1 MYWAYSLRSSLVVR
15 FTGSVGTGQVEQE
28 ITAAPGDKAVP
39 GNTAVPGKTAV
50 PGNSQAPT
58 KFEQLKA
65 SSGHLKEPLLSE
77 LANTAP
83 NFTEGAVQI
92 LKFHGSYQ
100 QDNRDNRRKGEE
112 KDWQMML
119 RLRSPGGRIPA
130 QLYLAIDE
138 LADRLGN
145 GTLRATTR
153 QAFQM
158 HGIAKMHLQEVVGTI
173 VRNLGSTLAACGDI
187 NRNVMAPAAPFTTGG
202 YPAARELA
210 DHIADLLT
218 PEAAQGSYLD
228 LWVEGELRYRIKPA
242 KVVKTVKA
250 RQAEGAVFSG
260 DGEEP
265 LYGSTYLPRKFKVA
279 VTVPGDNSVD
289 LLTQDIGLV
298 LFCDPQGRPQGCNV
312 YVGGGMGRTHNKEE
326 TFARTADPL
335 GFVAYDHVLDLVQAI
350 VALQRDHGD
359 RQQRRH
365 ARMKYLIHDRGV
377 GWFKSELQERYFA
390 HPIKGLRQE
399 PKAKLQDYLGWHRQ
413 SAGLW
418 FVGLP
423 VLSGRV
429 AGPLKAGLR
438 RLVET
443 YQLELRLTPNQDLLL
458 CNIGT
463 AQRASIRSAL
473 DALGVATPETTPPL
487 ARHAIA
493 CPALPLCGLAV
504 TEAERILPAVL
515 QRLETQF
522 QQLGIE
528 KSVLVRIT
536 GCPNGCARPY
546 MAEIGLVGSGID
558 QYQLWLGGTPNLSRL
573 AEPYIEKMALA
584 DLETTLEPVFKAWK
598 QAGGRRSFGDFVVK
612 AGRDQIEGLLAVA
625 P

>member
-1 MYWAYSLRSSLVVR
+1 MTVQAGTERQFSPCIATGAERS
-15 FTGSVGTGQVEQE
+15 
-28 ITAAPGDKAVP
+28 
-39 GNTAVPGKTAV
+39 
-50 PGNSQAPT
+50 

-65 SSGHLKEPLLSE
+65 DSQYLRQPLLEE
-77 LANTAP
+77 LGNDLP
-83 NFTEGAVQI
+83 NFTDGAVQL

-100 QDNRDNRRKGEE
+100 QDNRDNRQKGQD

-158 HGIAKMHLQEVVGTI
+158 HGIAKMNLQEVVGTI